1 MDDLQYTQYIK
12 DLTQGPAGVPLMDS
26 AGAGEETSSP
36 TAGEYAI
43 DKTFDEL
50 EALYLKGALSK
61 LTFHRGDGSK
71 VLMQLAYVG
80 EVYGKA
86 AFVFSVAPSSQTD
99 YGFQSFALTEDDE
112 LIYGGAF
119 ACDAMLVPPEDE
131 GSGI

>member
-1 MDDLQYTQYIK
+1 MDKYEQYIQI
-12 DLTQGPAGVPLMDS
+12 LTEPSPGIFPIAS
-26 AGAGEETSSP
+26 AGAGEETNSS
-36 TAGEYAI
+36 TVGEYTV

-50 EALYLKGALSK
+50 EALYLKGALQK

-80 EVYGKA
+80 EVNGKA
-86 AFVFSVAPSSQTD
+86 AFVFSVAPSPQTD
-99 YGFQSFALTEDDE
+99 FGFESFALTEDDE
-112 LIYGGAF
+112 LLYGGAF

>member
-1 MDDLQYTQYIK
+1 MDKYEQYIRI
-12 DLTQGPAGVPLMDS
+12 LTRPTVGAPATAA
-26 AGAGEETSSP
+26 AGTGEETNSS
-36 TAGEYAI
+36 TAEAQGYTI

-80 EVYGKA
+80 EVNGKA

-112 LIYGGAF
+112 LLYGGAF
-119 ACDAMLVPPEDE
+119 ACDAMLVPPEDD

>member
-1 MDDLQYTQYIK
+1 MDKYDQYIQI
-12 DLTQGPAGVPLMDS
+12 LTEPSPGIFPIGS
-26 AGAGEETSSP
+26 SGAGEETNSS
-36 TAGEYAI
+36 TTGEYTI

-50 EALYLKGALSK
+50 EALYLKGALQK

-80 EVYGKA
+80 EVNSKA

-99 YGFQSFALTEDDE
+99 FGFESFALTEDNE
-112 LIYGGAF
+112 LLYGGAF